1 MDISAVTEVQSA
13 SSTPSTENVFGDSFI
28 GKEGFLKLLITQLQ
42 NQDPLEP
49 MSNEDFAAQLAQ
61 FSSLEQMQN
70 LNESFGQLMDLTKIS
85 GSANLIGKNVQYFDE
100 GSGLNLGGTV
110 DKVLIKP
117 DGLYFSIDGK
127 QINSDLVKEIGPT
140 QQAQP

>member
-1 MDISAVTEVQSA
+1 
-13 SSTPSTENVFGDSFI
+13 
-28 GKEGFLKLLITQLQ
+28 
-42 NQDPLEP
+42 
-49 MSNEDFAAQLAQ
+49 
-61 FSSLEQMQN
+61 
-70 LNESFGQLMDLTKIS
+70 MDLTKIS